1 MSTISNFA
9 NTSPAPGKMKIFY
22 TASAAGSKV
31 RAVTIR
37 KASKSSSVAGAESI
51 NVTPSLQELN
61 FIKTSVSA
69 SGDQSEF
76 FPIVKS
82 DRGNYF
88 FITTQEF
95 LVGTNPNDISGSN
108 DRIVILDPN
117 LQQSFS
123 NSNFNPVISNA
134 TIPRPSRIRFDVDRI
149 SGQVHP
155 SNIDAVRGTVTNTLT
170 RLQISSSNGDVGP
183 FDTGSVLIQQ
193 NGSGFTQNF
202 YTLNFTSSLSFDADD
217 FPLNVQI
224 TPGELEEVFGEPTIP
239 NILSFKSAS
248 ASLPSSLDYDVDYN
262 LSISLYKTT
271 NVGSLGLT
279 LLHAQS
285 LYKEDYI
292 SSSYDSTTINGLFRN
307 IPAMDNGVK
316 SLNTDGRLYIVYQL
330 QIRTTRVGGGY
341 VNTDRMTFT
350 NPVSNTANTK
360 TKNNLTLKVF
370 KSTPEPYATR
380 ATVPDSNYTSTG
392 YANAR
397 YRGTKTSA
405 SSFSGVSPAF
415 GAKLF
420 KGLPLEIPSEFNF
433 AGGSGSLGGLF
444 DVIADKAVSAS
455 ADRLE
460 DFFFNTEGDEP
471 EASTE
476 PVGTIA
482 SSSLAVAPYWHAAA
496 GLGSSADTQ
505 FILDIEGGVQLEVG
519 DVIAFNQ
526 TAGTTQAL
534 ALNKERCIVTN
545 IEPIAR
551 TNFIIEK
558 PALGD
563 INNKVPIQG
572 LLRITVLRAQF
583 GTTAATSHGRTV
595 RVFRKRG
602 SAIFGIEGSKAVGLS
617 NKIVVLDAENIAANL
632 AGSNTSEFKFV
643 LTDERGNISNIFTTS
658 AKSGSLERTT

>member
-9 NTSPAPGKMKIFY
+9 NTAPAPGKMKIFY

-31 RAVTIR
+31 RAITIR

-61 FIKTSVSA
+61 FIKTSISA

-76 FPIVKS
+76 SPVVKS

-95 LVGTNPNDISGSN
+95 MVGTNPNDISGSN

-117 LQQSFS
+117 LQQSFN

-155 SNIDAVRGTVTNTLT
+155 SNIDAVRGTVTDTFT
-170 RLQISSSNGDVGP
+170 RLEISSSNDIGP
-183 FDTGSVLIQQ
+183 FDTGSVLVQS
-193 NGSGFTQNF
+193 NGSGLTHDF
-202 YTLNFTSSLSFDADD
+202 YTLNFTSSLTFDAND

-224 TPGELEEVFGEPTIP
+224 TPGELEEVFGVPTIP
-239 NILSFKSAS
+239 NILSFESAS
-248 ASLPSSLDYDVDYN
+248 ANDPSTLDYDTNYN
-262 LSISLYKTT
+262 LTIGLFKTT
-271 NVGSLGLT
+271 NVGSLGIT
-279 LLHAQS
+279 QIHAKS
-285 LYKEDYI
+285 LYNEQYI

-307 IPAMDNGVK
+307 IPDMNNGVK
-316 SLNTDGRLYIVYQL
+316 SLNTDGRLYIIYSL
-330 QIRTTRVGGGY
+330 QIRTTRAGAGY
-341 VNTDRMTFT
+341 RNTDRLTFT
-350 NPVSNTANTK
+350 NPVSNTANEK

-370 KSTPEPYATR
+370 KNTPEPYATR

-460 DFFFNTEGDEP
+460 
-471 EASTE
+471 
-476 PVGTIA
+476 
-482 SSSLAVAPYWHAAA
+482 
-496 GLGSSADTQ
+496 
-505 FILDIEGGVQLEVG
+505 
-519 DVIAFNQ
+519 
-526 TAGTTQAL
+526 
-534 ALNKERCIVTN
+534 
-545 IEPIAR
+545 
-551 TNFIIEK
+551 
-558 PALGD
+558 
-563 INNKVPIQG
+563 
-572 LLRITVLRAQF
+572 
-583 GTTAATSHGRTV
+583 
-595 RVFRKRG
+595 
-602 SAIFGIEGSKAVGLS
+602 
-617 NKIVVLDAENIAANL
+617 
-632 AGSNTSEFKFV
+632 
-643 LTDERGNISNIFTTS
+643 
-658 AKSGSLERTT
+658 